1 MLRTIKQDYSNDGG
15 FVVKKLKKLSFCAVL
30 LTSLVF
36 AGCGTTQDGS
46 AENPQNAQQEQTT
59 APQTMQVNL
68 NTGEPNTIDPGLA
81 EDIPSMSVARAAFD
95 GLLRLNEKGELK
107 EAVAEKYEVS
117 ADGLTYTFHLRD
129 TKWSNGDPVT
139 AHDFEYAWKR
149 VLDPETASGYA
160 YQLYYLKNGEAFNAR
175 KAKAEDV
182 GVKATDDKTL
192 VVTLEN
198 PAPFFPEL
206 VASVTYFPVNKKV
219 VEGNKDW
226 AAKPETYI
234 GNGPFVLKKWE
245 HKSVIEF
252 AKNDTYW
259 DKDAVH
265 LSTLTINMIEDPNT
279 ELSMFEKG
287 DLDWAGSPLGDL
299 PLDAL
304 DALKDSGKMQTQATA
319 GTYWYIFNTTQ
330 KPFDNKKIRQAFATA
345 VNRKEIAES
354 VVPFKSTPA
363 TGILPP
369 TMALNPD
376 GYIKDGDVETAR
388 KLLAEGMKEAGLTE
402 LPELTISYNT
412 TEVNQR
418 IATVIQDQWRKAF
431 GIEVKLV
438 NKENKVHR
446 EQMKEGNFTIGRAS
460 WIGDFN
466 DPINFLEVFKG
477 GLNTSKWENKEFLDL
492 LAQSAKEGD
501 PAKRKEILKKA
512 DTIVMDEMPALPIY
526 YFTYAWVKQD
536 SVKDVVVDAL
546 GFIDFKYASNVK

>member
-1 MLRTIKQDYSNDGG
+1 MRKW
-15 FVVKKLKKLSFCAVL
+15 KKLSFCAVL
-30 LTSLVF
+30 LTSVAF
-36 AGCGTTQDGS
+36 AGCGT
-46 AENPQNAQQEQTT
+46 PQASTTVETTGGKQEQSS

-68 NTGEPNTIDPGLA
+68 NSGEPSTIDPGLA
-81 EDIPSMSVARAAFD
+81 EDIPSISVARAAFD

-117 ADGLTYTFHLRD
+117 ADGLTYTFHLRES
-129 TKWSNGDPVT
+129 KWTNGDSVT

-149 VLDPETASGYA
+149 VLDPKTASGYA
-160 YQLYYLKNGEAFNAR
+160 YQMYYLKNGQAFNSN

-206 VASVTYFPVNKKV
+206 VASVTYFPVNKKA
-219 VEGNKDW
+219 VEGNKEW
-226 AAKPETYI
+226 ASKPETYI
-234 GNGPFVLKKWE
+234 TNGPFSLKNWE
-245 HKSVIEF
+245 HKSKIDFE
-252 AKNDTYW
+252 KSDSYW
-259 DKDAVH
+259 DKDAVK
-265 LSTLTINMIEDPNT
+265 LSKLTLNMIEDANT

-304 DALKDSGKMQTQATA
+304 DALKESGKMQAQATA
-319 GTYWYIFNTTQ
+319 GTYWYIFNTKQ
-330 KPFDNKKIRQAFATA
+330 KPFDNRKIRQAFASA
-345 VNRKEIAES
+345 VGRQEIS
-354 VVPFKSTPA
+354 DNVVPYKSTPA

-369 TMALNPD
+369 TMALTPE
-376 GYIKDGDVETAR
+376 GYIKDGDVETAK
-388 KLLAEGMKEAGLTE
+388 KLLAEGMKEAGIKQ
-402 LPELTISYNT
+402 LPPITIAYNT
-412 TEVNQR
+412 SEVNSR
-418 IATVIQDQWRKAF
+418 IAIVIQDQWRKAF

-446 EQMKEGNFTIGRAS
+446 EDMKQGNFTIGRGS

-501 PAKRKEILKKA
+501 VAKRKEILKKA
-512 DTIVMDEMPALPIY
+512 EQIVMDEMPALPIY

-536 SVKDVVVDAL
+536 SVKDVGVDAL
-546 GFIDFKYASNVK
+546 GFIDFKYASNQK

>member
-1 MLRTIKQDYSNDGG
+1 MHKW
-15 FVVKKLKKLSFCAVL
+15 KKLSFCAVL
-30 LTSLVF
+30 LTSLAF
-36 AGCGTTQDGS
+36 AGCGT
-46 AENPQNAQQEQTT
+46 PQASTTGETTGAKQEQSS
-59 APQTMQVNL
+59 APQAMQVNL
-68 NTGEPNTIDPGLA
+68 NTGEPSTIDPGLA

-117 ADGLTYTFHLRD
+117 ADGLTYTFHLRES
-129 TKWSNGDPVT
+129 KWTNGDPVT

-149 VLDPETASGYA
+149 VLDPKTASSYA
-160 YQLYYLKNGEAFNAR
+160 YQMYYLKNGQAFNAN

-206 VASVTYFPVNKKV
+206 VASVTYFPVNKKA
-219 VEGNKDW
+219 VEGNKEW
-226 AAKPETYI
+226 ASKPETYI
-234 GNGPFVLKKWE
+234 TNGPFTLKNWE
-245 HKSVIEF
+245 HKSKIEF
-252 AKNDTYW
+252 EKSDSYW
-259 DKDAVH
+259 DKDAVK
-265 LSTLTINMIEDPNT
+265 LSKLTLNMIEDANT

-304 DALKDSGKMQTQATA
+304 DALKESGKMQAQATA

-345 VNRKEIAES
+345 VNRQAIS
-354 VVPFKSTPA
+354 DNVVPYKSTPA

-369 TMALNPD
+369 TMALTPE
-376 GYIKDGDVETAR
+376 GYIKDGDVETAK
-388 KLLAEGMKEAGLTE
+388 KLLAEGMKEAGIKE
-402 LPELTISYNT
+402 LPSITIAYNT
-412 TEVNQR
+412 SEVNSR

-446 EQMKEGNFTIGRAS
+446 EDMKQGNFTIGRGS

-501 PAKRKEILKKA
+501 VAKRKEILKKA
-512 DTIVMDEMPALPIY
+512 EQIVMDEMPALPIY

-546 GFIDFKYASNVK
+546 GFIDFKYASNQK

>member
-1 MLRTIKQDYSNDGG
+1 MHKW
-15 FVVKKLKKLSFCAVL
+15 KKLSFCAVL
-30 LTSLVF
+30 LTSLAF
-36 AGCGTTQDGS
+36 AGCGAPQASTTGDTTS
-46 AENPQNAQQEQTT
+46 AKQEQSS

-68 NTGEPNTIDPGLA
+68 NSGEPSTIDPGLA

-117 ADGLTYTFHLRD
+117 ADGLTYTFHLRES
-129 TKWSNGDPVT
+129 KWTNGDPVT

-149 VLDPETASGYA
+149 VLDPKTASGYA
-160 YQLYYLKNGEAFNAR
+160 YQMYYLKNGQAFNAN

-198 PAPFFPEL
+198 PAPFFPGL
-206 VASVTYFPVNKKV
+206 VASVTYFPVNKKA
-219 VEGNKDW
+219 VEGNKEW
-226 AAKPETYI
+226 ASKPETYI
-234 GNGPFVLKKWE
+234 SNGPFSLKNWE
-245 HKSVIEF
+245 HKSKIEF
-252 AKNDTYW
+252 EKSDSYW
-259 DKDAVH
+259 DKDAVK
-265 LSTLTINMIEDPNT
+265 LSKLTLNMIEDANT

-304 DALKDSGKMQTQATA
+304 DALKESGKMQSQATA
-319 GTYWYIFNTTQ
+319 GTYWYIFNTKQ

-345 VNRKEIAES
+345 VNRQEIS
-354 VVPFKSTPA
+354 DNVVPYKSTPA

-369 TMALNPD
+369 TMALTPE
-376 GYIKDGDVETAR
+376 GYIKDGDVETA
-388 KLLAEGMKEAGLTE
+388 KTLLAEGMKEAGIKE
-402 LPELTISYNT
+402 LPPITIAYNT
-412 TEVNQR
+412 SEVNSR

-446 EQMKEGNFTIGRAS
+446 EDMKQGNFTIGRGS

-501 PAKRKEILKKA
+501 VAKRKEILKKA
-512 DTIVMDEMPALPIY
+512 EQIVMDEMPALPIY

-546 GFIDFKYASNVK
+546 GFIDFKYASNQK

>member
-1 MLRTIKQDYSNDGG
+1 MGVLLLHKW
-15 FVVKKLKKLSFCAVL
+15 KKLSFCAVL
-30 LTSLVF
+30 LTSLAF
-36 AGCGTTQDGS
+36 AGCGT
-46 AENPQNAQQEQTT
+46 PQASTTGETTGAKQEQSS
-59 APQTMQVNL
+59 APQVMQVNL
-68 NTGEPNTIDPGLA
+68 NTGEPSTIDPGLA

-117 ADGLTYTFHLRD
+117 ADGLTYTFHLRES
-129 TKWSNGDPVT
+129 KWTNGDPVT

-149 VLDPETASGYA
+149 VLDPKTASSYA
-160 YQLYYLKNGEAFNAR
+160 YQMYYLKNGQAFNAN

-206 VASVTYFPVNKKV
+206 VASVTYFPVNKKA
-219 VEGNKDW
+219 VEADKEW
-226 AAKPETYI
+226 ASKPETYI
-234 GNGPFVLKKWE
+234 TNGPFSLKNWE
-245 HKSVIEF
+245 HKSKIEF
-252 AKNDTYW
+252 EKSDSYW
-259 DKDAVH
+259 DKDAVK
-265 LSTLTINMIEDPNT
+265 LSKLTLNMIEDANT

-304 DALKDSGKMQTQATA
+304 DALKQSGKMQAQATA

-345 VNRKEIAES
+345 VNRQEIS
-354 VVPFKSTPA
+354 DNVVPYKSTPA

-369 TMALNPD
+369 TMALTPE
-376 GYIKDGDVETAR
+376 GYIKDGDVETAK
-388 KLLAEGMKEAGLTE
+388 KLLVEGMKEAGIKE
-402 LPELTISYNT
+402 LPPITIAYNT
-412 TEVNQR
+412 SEVNSR

-446 EQMKEGNFTIGRAS
+446 EDMKQGNFTIGRGS

-501 PAKRKEILKKA
+501 AAKRKEILKKA
-512 DTIVMDEMPALPIY
+512 EQIVMDEMPALPIY

-546 GFIDFKYASNVK
+546 GFIDFKYASNQK

>member
-1 MLRTIKQDYSNDGG
+1 MHKW
-15 FVVKKLKKLSFCAVL
+15 KKLSFCAVL
-30 LTSLVF
+30 LTSLAF
-36 AGCGTTQDGS
+36 AGCGAPQASTTGDTTGTK
-46 AENPQNAQQEQTT
+46 QEQSS

-68 NTGEPNTIDPGLA
+68 NSGEPSTIDPGLA

-117 ADGLTYTFHLRD
+117 ADGLTYTFHLRES
-129 TKWSNGDPVT
+129 KWTNGDPVT

-149 VLDPETASGYA
+149 VLDPKTASGYA
-160 YQLYYLKNGEAFNAR
+160 YQMYYLKNGQAFNAN

-198 PAPFFPEL
+198 PAPFFPGL
-206 VASVTYFPVNKKV
+206 VASVTYFPVNKKA
-219 VEGNKDW
+219 VEGNKEW
-226 AAKPETYI
+226 ASKPETYI
-234 GNGPFVLKKWE
+234 SNGPFSLKNWE
-245 HKSVIEF
+245 HKSKIEF
-252 AKNDTYW
+252 EKSDSYW
-259 DKDAVH
+259 DKDAVK
-265 LSTLTINMIEDPNT
+265 LSKLTLNMIEDANT

-304 DALKDSGKMQTQATA
+304 DALKESGKMQSQATA
-319 GTYWYIFNTTQ
+319 GTYWYIFNTKQ

-345 VNRKEIAES
+345 VNRQEIS
-354 VVPFKSTPA
+354 DNVVPYKSTPA

-369 TMALNPD
+369 TMALTPE
-376 GYIKDGDVETAR
+376 GYIKDGDVETAK
-388 KLLAEGMKEAGLTE
+388 KLLAEGMKEAGIKE
-402 LPELTISYNT
+402 LPPITIAYNT
-412 TEVNQR
+412 SEVNSR

-446 EQMKEGNFTIGRAS
+446 EDMKQGNFTIGRGS

-501 PAKRKEILKKA
+501 VAKRKEILKKA
-512 DTIVMDEMPALPIY
+512 EQIVMDEMPALPIY

-546 GFIDFKYASNVK
+546 GFIDFKYASNQK

>member
-1 MLRTIKQDYSNDGG
+1 MGVLLLHKW
-15 FVVKKLKKLSFCAVL
+15 KKLSFCAVL
-30 LTSLVF
+30 LTSLAF
-36 AGCGTTQDGS
+36 AGCGAPQASTTGDTTS
-46 AENPQNAQQEQTT
+46 AKQEQSS

-68 NTGEPNTIDPGLA
+68 NSGEPSTIDPGLA

-117 ADGLTYTFHLRD
+117 ADGLTYTFHLRES
-129 TKWSNGDPVT
+129 KWTNGDPVT

-149 VLDPETASGYA
+149 VLDPKTASGYA
-160 YQLYYLKNGEAFNAR
+160 YQMYYLKNGQAFNAN

-198 PAPFFPEL
+198 PAPFFPGL
-206 VASVTYFPVNKKV
+206 VASVTYFPVNKKA
-219 VEGNKDW
+219 VEGNKEW
-226 AAKPETYI
+226 ASKPETYI
-234 GNGPFVLKKWE
+234 SNGPFSLKNWE
-245 HKSVIEF
+245 HKSKIEF
-252 AKNDTYW
+252 EKSDSYW
-259 DKDAVH
+259 DKDAVK
-265 LSTLTINMIEDPNT
+265 LSKLTLNMIEDANT

-304 DALKDSGKMQTQATA
+304 DALKESGKMQSQATA
-319 GTYWYIFNTTQ
+319 GTYWYIFNTKQ

-345 VNRKEIAES
+345 VNRQEIS
-354 VVPFKSTPA
+354 DNVVPYKSTPA

-369 TMALNPD
+369 TMALTPE
-376 GYIKDGDVETAR
+376 GYIKDGDVETA
-388 KLLAEGMKEAGLTE
+388 KTLLAEGMKEAGIKE
-402 LPELTISYNT
+402 LPPITIAYNT
-412 TEVNQR
+412 SEVNSR

-446 EQMKEGNFTIGRAS
+446 EDMKQGNFTIGRGS

-501 PAKRKEILKKA
+501 VAKRKEILKKA
-512 DTIVMDEMPALPIY
+512 EQIVMDEMPALPIY

-546 GFIDFKYASNVK
+546 GFIDFKYASNQK

>member
-1 MLRTIKQDYSNDGG
+1 MKR
-15 FVVKKLKKLSFCAVL
+15 FKKLSFCAVL
-30 LTSLVF
+30 LASLAF
-36 AGCGTTQDGS
+36 AGCGTPQGS
-46 AENPQNAQQEQTT
+46 TSGEKAPSASAGESSTPQS
-59 APQTMQVNL
+59 MQVNL
-68 NTGEPNTIDPGLA
+68 STGEPNTIDPGLA

-117 ADGLTYTFHLRD
+117 PDGLTYTFHLRD
-129 TKWSNGDPVT
+129 AKWSNGEAVT

-149 VLDPETASGYA
+149 VLNPETASSYA
-160 YQLYYLKNGEAFNAR
+160 YQMYYLKNGEAFNAK

-192 VVTLEN
+192 VVNLEN

-206 VASVTYFPVNKKV
+206 VASVTYFPVNQKA
-219 VEGNKDW
+219 VEANKDW
-226 AAKPETYI
+226 ASKPETYV

-245 HKSVIEF
+245 HKSGIEF
-252 AKNDTYW
+252 EKNDTYW
-259 DKDAVH
+259 DKDHVK
-265 LSTLTINMIEDPNT
+265 LSKLNINMIEDANT
-279 ELSMFEKG
+279 ELSMFENG

-304 DALKDSGKMQTQATA
+304 ESLKDSGKMQSQATA

-345 VNRKEIAES
+345 VNRKEITES
-354 VVPFKSTPA
+354 VVPFKSTA
-363 TGILPP
+363 ALGILPP
-369 TMALNPD
+369 TMTLNPD
-376 GYIKDGDVETAR
+376 GYIKDGDVETAK
-388 KLLAEGMKEAGLTE
+388 KLLAEGMKEAGITK

-412 TEVNQR
+412 TEANQR

-446 EQMKEGNFTIGRAS
+446 EQMKEGNFQIGRGS

-501 PAKRKEILKKA
+501 VEKRKEILKKA
-512 DTIVMDEMPALPIY
+512 DAIVMDEMPALPIY
-526 YFTYAWVKQD
+526 YYTYAWVKQD

-546 GFIDFKYASNVK
+546 GFIDFKYASNEKK

>member
-1 MLRTIKQDYSNDGG
+1 MGVLLLQKW
-15 FVVKKLKKLSFCAVL
+15 KKLSFCAVL
-30 LTSLVF
+30 LTSLAF
-36 AGCGTTQDGS
+36 AGCGT
-46 AENPQNAQQEQTT
+46 PQASTTGETTGAKQEQSS

-68 NTGEPNTIDPGLA
+68 NSGEPSTIDPGLA

-117 ADGLTYTFHLRD
+117 ADGLTYTFHLRES
-129 TKWSNGDPVT
+129 KWTNGDPVT

-149 VLDPETASGYA
+149 VLDPKTASGYA
-160 YQLYYLKNGEAFNAR
+160 YQMYYLKNGQAFNAN

-206 VASVTYFPVNKKV
+206 VASVTYFPVNKKA
-219 VEGNKDW
+219 VEGNKEW
-226 AAKPETYI
+226 ASKPETYMT
-234 GNGPFVLKKWE
+234 NGPFTLKNWE
-245 HKSVIEF
+245 HKSKIEF
-252 AKNDTYW
+252 EKSDSYW
-259 DKDAVH
+259 DKDAVK
-265 LSTLTINMIEDPNT
+265 LSTLTLNMIEDANT

-304 DALKDSGKMQTQATA
+304 DALKESGKMQAQATA

-345 VNRKEIAES
+345 VNRQEIS
-354 VVPFKSTPA
+354 DNVVPYKSTPA

-369 TMALNPD
+369 TMALTPE
-376 GYIKDGDVETAR
+376 GYIKDGNVETAK
-388 KLLAEGMKEAGLTE
+388 KLLAEGMQEAGIKE
-402 LPELTISYNT
+402 LPPITIAYNT
-412 TEVNQR
+412 SEVNSR

-431 GIEVKLV
+431 GIEVKLI

-446 EQMKEGNFTIGRAS
+446 EDMKQGNFTIGRGS

-501 PAKRKEILKKA
+501 VAKRKEILKKA
-512 DTIVMDEMPALPIY
+512 EQIVMDEMPALPIY

-546 GFIDFKYASNVK
+546 GFIDFKYASNQK

>member
-1 MLRTIKQDYSNDGG
+1 MGVLLLHKW
-15 FVVKKLKKLSFCAVL
+15 KKLSFCAVL
-30 LTSLVF
+30 LTSLAF
-36 AGCGTTQDGS
+36 AGCGT
-46 AENPQNAQQEQTT
+46 PQASTTGETTGAKQEQSS
-59 APQTMQVNL
+59 APQAMQVNL
-68 NTGEPNTIDPGLA
+68 NTGEPSTIDPGLA

-117 ADGLTYTFHLRD
+117 ADGLTYTFHLRES
-129 TKWSNGDPVT
+129 KWTNGDPVT

-149 VLDPETASGYA
+149 VLDPKTASSYA
-160 YQLYYLKNGEAFNAR
+160 YQMYYLKNGQAFNAN

-206 VASVTYFPVNKKV
+206 VASVTYFPVNKKA
-219 VEGNKDW
+219 VEGNKEW
-226 AAKPETYI
+226 ASKPETYI
-234 GNGPFVLKKWE
+234 TNGPFTLKNWE
-245 HKSVIEF
+245 HKSKIEF
-252 AKNDTYW
+252 EKSDSYW
-259 DKDAVH
+259 DKDAVK
-265 LSTLTINMIEDPNT
+265 LSKLTLNMIEDANT

-304 DALKDSGKMQTQATA
+304 DALKESGKMQAQATA

-345 VNRKEIAES
+345 VNRQAIS
-354 VVPFKSTPA
+354 DNVVPYKSTPA

-369 TMALNPD
+369 TMALTPE
-376 GYIKDGDVETAR
+376 GYIKDGDVETAK
-388 KLLAEGMKEAGLTE
+388 KLLAEGMKEAGIKE
-402 LPELTISYNT
+402 LPSITIAYNT
-412 TEVNQR
+412 SEVNSR

-446 EQMKEGNFTIGRAS
+446 EDMKQGNFTIGRGS

-501 PAKRKEILKKA
+501 VAKRKEILKKA
-512 DTIVMDEMPALPIY
+512 EQIVMDEMPALPIY

-546 GFIDFKYASNVK
+546 GFIDFKYASNQK

>member
-1 MLRTIKQDYSNDGG
+1 MGVLLLHKW
-15 FVVKKLKKLSFCAVL
+15 KKLSFCAVL
-30 LTSLVF
+30 LTSLAF
-36 AGCGTTQDGS
+36 AGCGT
-46 AENPQNAQQEQTT
+46 PQASTTGETTGTKQEQSS

-68 NTGEPNTIDPGLA
+68 NSGEPSTIDPGLA

-117 ADGLTYTFHLRD
+117 ADGLTYTFHLRES
-129 TKWSNGDPVT
+129 KWTNGDPVT

-149 VLDPETASGYA
+149 VLDPKTASGYA
-160 YQLYYLKNGEAFNAR
+160 YQMYYLKNGQAFNAN

-206 VASVTYFPVNKKV
+206 VASVTYFPVNKKA
-219 VEGNKDW
+219 VEGNKEW
-226 AAKPETYI
+226 ASKPETYI
-234 GNGPFVLKKWE
+234 TNGPFSLKNWE
-245 HKSVIEF
+245 HKSKIEF
-252 AKNDTYW
+252 EKSDSYW
-259 DKDAVH
+259 DKDAVK
-265 LSTLTINMIEDPNT
+265 LSKLTLNMIEDANT

-304 DALKDSGKMQTQATA
+304 DALKESGKMQAQATA

-345 VNRKEIAES
+345 VNRQEIS
-354 VVPFKSTPA
+354 DNVVPYKSTPA

-369 TMALNPD
+369 TMALTPE
-376 GYIKDGDVETAR
+376 GYIKDGDVETAK
-388 KLLAEGMKEAGLTE
+388 KLLAEGMKEAGIKE
-402 LPELTISYNT
+402 LPPITIAYNT
-412 TEVNQR
+412 SEVNSR

-431 GIEVKLV
+431 SIEVKLV

-446 EQMKEGNFTIGRAS
+446 EDMKQGNFTIGRGS

-501 PAKRKEILKKA
+501 VAKRKEILKKA
-512 DTIVMDEMPALPIY
+512 EQIVMDEMPALPIY

-546 GFIDFKYASNVK
+546 GFIDFKYASNQK

>member
-1 MLRTIKQDYSNDGG
+1 MKLGSKRALTVLVATGVVAASAAHAGASEVKTQAVSPADSAKVLRLN
-15 FVVKKLKKLSFCAVL
+15 LS
-30 LTSLVF
+30 
-36 AGCGTTQDGS
+36 D
-46 AENPQNAQQEQTT
+46 
-59 APQTMQVNL
+59 
-68 NTGEPNTIDPGLA
+68 EPMSIDPAVADDQHSLTL
-81 EDIPSMSVARAAFD
+81 ARALFD
-95 GLLRLNEKGELK
+95 GLVRIGPDGKLQLSLADKMD
-107 EAVAEKYEVS
+107 VS
-117 ADGLTYTFHLRD
+117 ADLKTYTFHLREA
-129 TKWSNGDPVT
+129 KWSNGDPVT

-160 YQLYYLKNGEAFNAR
+160 YQLYYLKNGEAFNAK
-175 KAKAEDV
+175 KAKADDV

-206 VASVTYFPVNKKV
+206 VASVTYFPVNKKA
-219 VEGNKDW
+219 VEAGKDW

-245 HKSVIEF
+245 HKSLIEF
-252 AKNDTYW
+252 AKNDSYW
-259 DKDAVH
+259 DKDAVQ
-265 LSTLTINMIEDPNT
+265 LSTLTINMIEDANT

-287 DLDWAGSPLGDL
+287 DLDWVGSPLGDL

-304 DALKDSGKMQTQATA
+304 DSLKNSGKMQSQATA

-345 VNRKEIAES
+345 VNRKEISEN

-363 TGILPP
+363 LGILPP

-376 GYIKDGDVETAR
+376 GYIKDGDVETAK
-388 KLLAEGMKEAGLTE
+388 KLLAEGMKEAGLTQ
-402 LPELTISYNT
+402 LPELTIAYNT

-466 DPINFLEVFKG
+466 DPINFLEMFRDKTG
-477 GLNTSKWENKEFLDL
+477 GNNHPDWENAKFKELIDKSYNEPDLD
-492 LAQSAKEGD
+492 
-501 PAKRKEILKKA
+501 KRKKILLDA
-512 DTIVMDEMPALPIY
+512 ETILMDEMPLAPINFRGSPY
-526 YFTYAWVKQD
+526 VKND
-536 SVKDVVVDAL
+536 KVKDFIIFPL
-546 GFIDFKYASNVK
+546 GGAYFKYTSVIK

>member
-1 MLRTIKQDYSNDGG
+1 MHKW
-15 FVVKKLKKLSFCAVL
+15 KKLSFCAVL
-30 LTSLVF
+30 LTSLAF
-36 AGCGTTQDGS
+36 AGCGT
-46 AENPQNAQQEQTT
+46 PQASTTGETTGAKQEQSS
-59 APQTMQVNL
+59 APQVMQVNL
-68 NTGEPNTIDPGLA
+68 NTGEPSTIDPGLA

-117 ADGLTYTFHLRD
+117 ADGLTYTFHLRES
-129 TKWSNGDPVT
+129 KWTNGDPVT

-149 VLDPETASGYA
+149 VLDPKTASSYA
-160 YQLYYLKNGEAFNAR
+160 YQMYYLKNGQAFNAN

-206 VASVTYFPVNKKV
+206 VASVTYFPVNKKA
-219 VEGNKDW
+219 VEADKEW
-226 AAKPETYI
+226 ASKPETYI
-234 GNGPFVLKKWE
+234 TNGPFSLKNWE
-245 HKSVIEF
+245 HKSKIEF
-252 AKNDTYW
+252 EKSDSYW
-259 DKDAVH
+259 DKDAVK
-265 LSTLTINMIEDPNT
+265 LSKLTLNMIEDANT

-304 DALKDSGKMQTQATA
+304 DALKQSGKMQAQATA

-345 VNRKEIAES
+345 VNRQEIS
-354 VVPFKSTPA
+354 DNVVPYKSTPA

-369 TMALNPD
+369 TMALTPE
-376 GYIKDGDVETAR
+376 GYIKDGDVETAK
-388 KLLAEGMKEAGLTE
+388 KLLVEGMKEAGIKE
-402 LPELTISYNT
+402 LPPITIAYNT
-412 TEVNQR
+412 SEVNSR

-446 EQMKEGNFTIGRAS
+446 EDMKQGNFTIGRGS

-501 PAKRKEILKKA
+501 AAKRKEILKKA
-512 DTIVMDEMPALPIY
+512 EQIVMDEMPALPIY

-546 GFIDFKYASNVK
+546 GFIDFKYASNQK

>member
-1 MLRTIKQDYSNDGG
+1 MHKW
-15 FVVKKLKKLSFCAVL
+15 KKLSFCAVL
-30 LTSLVF
+30 LTSLAF
-36 AGCGTTQDGS
+36 AGCGT
-46 AENPQNAQQEQTT
+46 PQASTTGETTGAKQEQSS
-59 APQTMQVNL
+59 APQAMQVNL
-68 NTGEPNTIDPGLA
+68 NTGEPSTIDPGLA

-117 ADGLTYTFHLRD
+117 ADGLTYTFHLRES
-129 TKWSNGDPVT
+129 KWTNGDPVT

-149 VLDPETASGYA
+149 VLDPKTASSYA
-160 YQLYYLKNGEAFNAR
+160 YQMYYLKNGQAFNAN

-206 VASVTYFPVNKKV
+206 VASVTYFPVNKKA
-219 VEGNKDW
+219 VEGNKEW
-226 AAKPETYI
+226 ASKPETYI
-234 GNGPFVLKKWE
+234 TNGPFTLKNWE
-245 HKSVIEF
+245 HKSKIEF
-252 AKNDTYW
+252 EKSDSYW
-259 DKDAVH
+259 DKDAVK
-265 LSTLTINMIEDPNT
+265 LSKLTLNMIEDANT

-304 DALKDSGKMQTQATA
+304 DALKESGKMQAQATA

-345 VNRKEIAES
+345 VNRQEIS
-354 VVPFKSTPA
+354 DNVVPYKSTPA

-369 TMALNPD
+369 TMALTPE
-376 GYIKDGDVETAR
+376 GYIKDGDVETAK
-388 KLLAEGMKEAGLTE
+388 KLLAEGMKEAGIKE
-402 LPELTISYNT
+402 LPSITIAYNT
-412 TEVNQR
+412 SEVNSR

-446 EQMKEGNFTIGRAS
+446 EDMKQGNFTIGRGS

-501 PAKRKEILKKA
+501 VAKRKEILKKA
-512 DTIVMDEMPALPIY
+512 EQIVMDEMPALPIY

-546 GFIDFKYASNVK
+546 GFIDFKYASNQK

>member
-1 MLRTIKQDYSNDGG
+1 MHKW
-15 FVVKKLKKLSFCAVL
+15 KKLSFCAVL
-30 LTSLVF
+30 LTSLAF
-36 AGCGTTQDGS
+36 AGCGAPQASTTGDTTGTK
-46 AENPQNAQQEQTT
+46 QEQSST
-59 APQTMQVNL
+59 PQTMQVNL
-68 NTGEPNTIDPGLA
+68 NSGEPSTIDPGLA

-117 ADGLTYTFHLRD
+117 ADGLTYTFHLRES
-129 TKWSNGDPVT
+129 KWTNGDPVT

-149 VLDPETASGYA
+149 VLDPKTASGYA
-160 YQLYYLKNGEAFNAR
+160 YQMYYLKNGQAFNAN

-198 PAPFFPEL
+198 PAPFFPGL
-206 VASVTYFPVNKKV
+206 VASVTYFPVNKKA
-219 VEGNKDW
+219 VEGNKEW
-226 AAKPETYI
+226 ASKPETYI
-234 GNGPFVLKKWE
+234 SNGPFSLKNWE
-245 HKSVIEF
+245 HKSKIEF
-252 AKNDTYW
+252 GKSDSYW
-259 DKDAVH
+259 DKDAVK
-265 LSTLTINMIEDPNT
+265 LSKLTLNMIEDANT

-304 DALKDSGKMQTQATA
+304 DALKESGKMQSQATA
-319 GTYWYIFNTTQ
+319 GTYWYIFNTKQ

-345 VNRKEIAES
+345 VNRQEIS
-354 VVPFKSTPA
+354 DNVVPYKSTPA

-369 TMALNPD
+369 TMALTPE
-376 GYIKDGDVETAR
+376 GYIKDGDVETA
-388 KLLAEGMKEAGLTE
+388 KTLLAEGMKEAGIKE
-402 LPELTISYNT
+402 LPPITIAYNT
-412 TEVNQR
+412 SEVNSR

-446 EQMKEGNFTIGRAS
+446 EDMKQGNFTIGRGS

-477 GLNTSKWENKEFLDL
+477 GLNTSKWENKEFLNL

-501 PAKRKEILKKA
+501 VAKRKEILKKA
-512 DTIVMDEMPALPIY
+512 EQIVMDEMPALPIY

-546 GFIDFKYASNVK
+546 GFIDFKYASNQK

>member
-1 MLRTIKQDYSNDGG
+1 MGVLLLHKW
-15 FVVKKLKKLSFCAVL
+15 KKLSFCAVL
-30 LTSLVF
+30 LTSLAF
-36 AGCGTTQDGS
+36 AGCGT
-46 AENPQNAQQEQTT
+46 PQASTTGETTGAKQEQSS
-59 APQTMQVNL
+59 APQAMQVNL
-68 NTGEPNTIDPGLA
+68 NTGEPSTIDPGLA

-117 ADGLTYTFHLRD
+117 ADGLTYTFHLRES
-129 TKWSNGDPVT
+129 KWTNGDPVT

-149 VLDPETASGYA
+149 VLDPKTASSYA
-160 YQLYYLKNGEAFNAR
+160 YQMYYLKNGQAFNAN

-206 VASVTYFPVNKKV
+206 VASVTYFPVNKKA
-219 VEGNKDW
+219 VEGNKEW
-226 AAKPETYI
+226 ASKPETYI
-234 GNGPFVLKKWE
+234 TNGPFTLKNWE
-245 HKSVIEF
+245 HKSKIEF
-252 AKNDTYW
+252 EKSDSYW
-259 DKDAVH
+259 DKDAVK
-265 LSTLTINMIEDPNT
+265 LSKLTLNMIEDANT

-304 DALKDSGKMQTQATA
+304 DALKESGKMQAQATA

-345 VNRKEIAES
+345 VNRQEIS
-354 VVPFKSTPA
+354 DNVVPYKSTPA

-369 TMALNPD
+369 TMALTPE
-376 GYIKDGDVETAR
+376 GYIKDGDVETAK
-388 KLLAEGMKEAGLTE
+388 KLLAEGMKEAGIKE
-402 LPELTISYNT
+402 LPSITIAYNT
-412 TEVNQR
+412 SEVNSR

-446 EQMKEGNFTIGRAS
+446 EDMKQGNFTIGRGS

-501 PAKRKEILKKA
+501 VAKRKEILKKA
-512 DTIVMDEMPALPIY
+512 EQIVMDEMPALPIY

-546 GFIDFKYASNVK
+546 GFIDFKYASNQK

>member
-1 MLRTIKQDYSNDGG
+1 MHKW
-15 FVVKKLKKLSFCAVL
+15 KKLSFCAVL
-30 LTSLVF
+30 LTSLAF
-36 AGCGTTQDGS
+36 AGCGT
-46 AENPQNAQQEQTT
+46 PQASTTGETTGAKQEQSS
-59 APQTMQVNL
+59 APQAMQVNL
-68 NTGEPNTIDPGLA
+68 NTGEPSTIDPGLA

-117 ADGLTYTFHLRD
+117 ADGLTYTFHLRES
-129 TKWSNGDPVT
+129 KWTNGDPVT

-149 VLDPETASGYA
+149 VLDPKTASSYA
-160 YQLYYLKNGEAFNAR
+160 YQMYYLKNGQAFNAN

-206 VASVTYFPVNKKV
+206 VASVTYFPVNKKA
-219 VEGNKDW
+219 VEGNKEW
-226 AAKPETYI
+226 ASKPETYI
-234 GNGPFVLKKWE
+234 TNGPFTLKNWE
-245 HKSVIEF
+245 HKSKIEF
-252 AKNDTYW
+252 EKSDSYW
-259 DKDAVH
+259 DKDAVK
-265 LSTLTINMIEDPNT
+265 LSKLTLNMIEDANT

-304 DALKDSGKMQTQATA
+304 DALKESGKMQAQATA

-345 VNRKEIAES
+345 VNRQEIS
-354 VVPFKSTPA
+354 DNVVPYKSTPA

-369 TMALNPD
+369 TMALTPE
-376 GYIKDGDVETAR
+376 GYIKDGDVETAK
-388 KLLAEGMKEAGLTE
+388 KLLAEGMKEAGIKE
-402 LPELTISYNT
+402 LPAITIAYNT
-412 TEVNQR
+412 SEVNSR

-446 EQMKEGNFTIGRAS
+446 EDMKQGNFTIGRGS

-501 PAKRKEILKKA
+501 VAKRKEILKKA
-512 DTIVMDEMPALPIY
+512 EQIVMDEMPALPIY

-546 GFIDFKYASNVK
+546 GFIDFKYASNQK